1 MSIWNSNLTKTL
13 QYYLPPVLRTPAHL
27 KWIEV
32 FAHGFVQIFDKL
44 KQYRIATIKELNYN
58 GQTNNLKRMLN
69 DKFDKILRRFE
80 VYNIF
85 VLNLPDFFWT
95 VPESTPNFFYTVP
108 ETVPNY
114 IYTELEY
121 YAPVTVEIHVPSDY
135 TALEATIRRL
145 IESVLVAGIRY
156 KIVWI

>member
-13 QYYLPPVLRTPAHL
+13 QYYLPPVLRTPVHL
-27 KWIEV
+27 KWTEV

-44 KQYRIATIKELNYN
+44 KQYRTETIKELNYN

-69 DKFDKILRRFE
+69 DKFDKILRRCE

-85 VLNLPDFFWT
+85 ALSLPDFFWT
-95 VPESTPNFFYTVP
+95 VPENTPNFFYTVP
-108 ETVPNY
+108 ESVLNY

-135 TALEATIRRL
+135 TALENTIRRL

-156 KIVWI
+156 TIVWI